1 MRVILLV
8 LSAFILIS
16 CSQRKDKSKVIS
28 IESSSRVSKK
38 EPIKSQP
45 EEIVD
50 NRIDLSEILKD
61 EYNTY
66 LATLENNSLDM
77 VSYQVID
84 ISIWIDY
91 SKFEKSIEKVD
102 NYGDTISVNVYRHND
117 SYLKVLGSD
126 TLICGRIKDKGLLR
140 IPTVK
145 LGMSQYKFM
154 SKYFKDSDTLNE
166 INSWV
171 VYENEL
177 GEAWTTYR
185 FQDSQLIEITFDCF
199 NETIK
204 RE

>member
-1 MRVILLV
+1 M